1 MSVNEE
7 LYNELIS
14 YKIYLDDIYNNEIDI
29 IRRLKIKVYEL
40 GYNISEINEILY
52 NFYRYYE
59 IPDITMDMI
68 TNATIYLYTRPDNT
82 NELMMRLIS
91 HMNIRS
97 ELINTF
103 SDLININTSRGIN
116 RDIEEPDDNKLN
128 EEEFN
133 NLEVN
138 ILEEDI
144 DNDCSICID
153 NLKKGNEIIKLGCNH
168 IFHKKCIK
176 SYLLNYDNK
185 CPLCRT
191 IILQKNN
198 ETIELPELDL

>member
-40 GYNISEINEILY
+40 GYDISEINEILY

-97 ELINTF
+97 DAKI
-103 SDLININTSRGIN
+103 
-116 RDIEEPDDNKLN
+116 
-128 EEEFN
+128 
-133 NLEVN
+133 
-138 ILEEDI
+138 
-144 DNDCSICID
+144 
-153 NLKKGNEIIKLGCNH
+153 
-168 IFHKKCIK
+168 
-176 SYLLNYDNK
+176 YY
-185 CPLCRT
+185 
-191 IILQKNN
+191 
-198 ETIELPELDL
+198 